1 MHDAY
6 LGCFYPKSIHL
17 CDGLCNR
24 CMLIIVYNSHSL
36 YRSLAFFSLSS
47 SLFSKTD
54 LEFMNGFYAQA
65 QITLGKEMLIHLLY
79 NLACVIFFHFENFKF
94 QQITT
99 MENTYTHSGKLLQLF
114 CHNWLHWTPLH
125 GDTKCNPLAVQNITL
140 RFWNEKRNKNLY
152 QMKNMNMRFYELC
165 ELLLCFWQCAYSS
178 YIWCAN
184 DVEKNL
190 CPSLWL

>member
-1 MHDAY
+1 MQSMHVNY
-6 LGCFYPKSIHL
+6 CEQFLF
-17 CDGLCNR
+17 
-24 CMLIIVYNSHSL
+24 
-36 YRSLAFFSLSS
+36 AFSFSRLFSLIFSV
-47 SLFSKTD
+47 FSKTD

-65 QITLGKEMLIHLLY
+65 QITLCKEMLIHLLY

-114 CHNWLHWTPLH
+114 YHNWLHWTPLH
-125 GDTKCNPLAVQNITL
+125 GDTKCNPLAVRNITL

-165 ELLLCFWQCAYSS
+165 ELLLCFWQCAYS
-178 YIWCAN
+178 
-184 DVEKNL
+184 
-190 CPSLWL
+190 